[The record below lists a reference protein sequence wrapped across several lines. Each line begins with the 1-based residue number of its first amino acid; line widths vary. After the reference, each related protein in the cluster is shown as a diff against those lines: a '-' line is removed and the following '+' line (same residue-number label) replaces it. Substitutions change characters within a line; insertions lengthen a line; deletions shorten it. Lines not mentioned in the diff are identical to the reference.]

1 MNEEEPP
8 VAFIDLPTSDHP
20 SSSSSSSPTPT
31 PPVSP
36 SPPDGGY
43 GWVVVIAAFF
53 VHIFVLGNIYSFGVL
68 YAEYIDAFDSNK
80 AVMAWVGSIGV
91 CIMGALGAWTG
102 KLADRYGNSYIVFLG
117 GALVG
122 LGFLIASFSKEVWH
136 LYVTEGVIAGIGYSF
151 AFVAAVSVVGQW
163 FSSRRGVAV
172 GIAVAGSGVGQF
184 VMSQITRILI
194 ADIGWR
200 GTLRVLAL
208 INFVG
213 LTLCSL
219 VIRRFLPCV
228 ESISSESW
236 IEFFYDWRFCF
247 LYVAIFFN
255 TLGLYMPYTY
265 IPLYAERYGVSS
277 SDGVLILSLVGLSSA
292 LGRIA
297 LGVSADWLGKLNM
310 LKLCMLASAIAT
322 LCWMACKDFASILVY
337 GLIFGFFAG
346 GSVSLIPTVNAELF
360 GIEKLSSIVGT
371 MMTATAVGALLSA
384 PIGGFLYDGT
394 ESYFASIALDGTF
407 LFLGFAFTL
416 PVLDSH
422 KNHHHHHHHHHTH
435 DIKDGDHSTDYESLR
450 VDIDLDHPQVNESRN
465 EAKVLLSME
474 IEENN
479 GIISHSNRSSR
490 SDSSNDNNSDDGVFD
505 EMESVLK
512 EGLDGLVVADRKGH
526 VYEML

>member
-102 KLADRYGNSYIVFLG
+102 

-172 GIAVAGSGVGQF
+172 
-184 VMSQITRILI
+184 
-194 ADIGWR
+194 
-200 GTLRVLAL
+200 
-208 INFVG
+208 
-213 LTLCSL
+213 
-219 VIRRFLPCV
+219 
-228 ESISSESW
+228 
-236 IEFFYDWRFCF
+236 
-247 LYVAIFFN
+247 
-255 TLGLYMPYTY
+255 
-265 IPLYAERYGVSS
+265 
-277 SDGVLILSLVGLSSA
+277 
-292 LGRIA
+292 
-297 LGVSADWLGKLNM
+297 
-310 LKLCMLASAIAT
+310 
-322 LCWMACKDFASILVY
+322 
-337 GLIFGFFAG
+337 G